1 MAEEQQPQISD
12 ITDELIAERRTGD
25 VSQLPDDMPNW
36 MAFLIRWIDTI
47 NLWVGRIVCVLT
59 IPLFAVMVY
68 EVFVRYVFVAPTAWA
83 YDLSRMIAGA
93 LFMLGAAYA
102 LSKGVHIRADFIYR
116 NFSVRAQGRVD
127 ALLYLLFYMPGM
139 LVFMWTS
146 LDFAGVSWFQMERG
160 MDSAWMPYL
169 APSKSALPVGIFF
182 LILQGISEFFKSYYA
197 ATRGRWPV

>member
-1 MAEEQQPQISD
+1 MAEEQPQNLD

-25 VSQLPDDMPNW
+25 VSQLPDDMPPS
-36 MAFLIRWIDTI
+36 MAFLIRWIDTM
-47 NLWVGRIVCVLT
+47 NLWIGRIVCFLT
-59 IPLFAVMVY
+59 LPLFAVMVY

-93 LFMLGAAYA
+93 LFMLGAGYA
-102 LSKGVHIRADFIYR
+102 LSKGVHIRADFLYR
-116 NFSVRAQGRVD
+116 NFSVRNQGRVD
-127 ALLYLLFYMPGM
+127 ATLYLLFYMPGM

-169 APSKSALPVGIFF
+169 APIKSALPVGIFF
-182 LILQGISEFFKSYYA
+182 LILQGISEFCKSYYA